1 MQGQDGANIGARFY
15 TLNYIWSTDISS
27 SIQSYIDESG
37 TEYFVA
43 SSIGAADISRM
54 VLPRKLA
61 WDWHKQEMVS
71 QRCAR

>member
-37 TEYFVA
+37 REYFLA
-43 SSIGAADISRM
+43 SSIGVADISRM
-54 VLPRKLA
+54 VLPNKLA
-61 WDWHKQEMVS
+61 WGWHRQEMVS